1 MKLDQ
6 EFLEEMAILSLFNEH
21 THQEG
26 IKVHE
31 HKASEQDLNATKRL
45 FDKGVLTQVDGGQLT
60 NLGKEAV
67 DHLFDLAK
75 MLNPAL

>member
-21 THQEG
+21 TQQEG

-31 HKASEQDLNATKRL
+31 HKASEQDLSATKRL
-45 FDKGVLTQVDGGQLT
+45 FEKGVVTQSDGGYLT

-67 DHLFDLAK
+67 DHLSDLSK
-75 MLNPAL
+75 MLNPA